1 MKTNHPEIGLEPIC
15 RLFGKTRQAFYEQN
29 WHKANQQLEE
39 AFIVNMVKQHREL
52 WEGGAVKL
60 HKLLQ
65 PILLQH
71 HIPVGR
77 PRFFKLLYTHQL
89 MLPKRKS
96 RYVHTTD
103 SNHAFYKWPNL
114 TGELNISGPGQLWV
128 SDITYLRTE
137 QGFNY
142 LSLITDAYSRKIV
155 GHHLSQRLQAKGP
168 IIALKK
174 AINSLSPTAQNMI
187 HHSDRGVQYAC
198 SDYVELLQKHKIGIS
213 MTESGSPYD
222 NAIAERV
229 NGILKHEFRLKRT
242 FNSYN
247 DAVNAVCK
255 AIDYYN
261 RIRPHMSC
269 NYLTPNEAHT
279 RTGPLD
285 KKWKPKNKTMSKL
298 EL

>member
-1 MKTNHPEIGLEPIC
+1 MKVNHPAIGLERIC
-15 RLFGKTRQAFYEQN
+15 RLFGKTRQAFYDQTR
-29 WHKANQQLEE
+29 HKANQQLEE
-39 AFIVNMVKQHREL
+39 AFIVDMIKHHREL

-71 HIPVGR
+71 HITIGR
-77 PRFFKLLYTHQL
+77 PRFLKLLYTHQL

-96 RYVHTTD
+96 RYVRTTD
-103 SNHAFYKWPNL
+103 SNHPYRKWPDL
-114 TGELNISGPGQLWV
+114 TVDLCISAPGQLWV

-155 GHHLSQRLQAKGP
+155 GYHLSQRLQAQGP

-174 AINSLSPTAQNMI
+174 AIQLLPTGAQNLI

-198 SDYVELLQKHKIGIS
+198 EDYIAMLEQHQIITS

-222 NAIAERV
+222 NAMAERV

-242 FNSYN
+242 FKNYG
-247 DAVNAVCK
+247 DALWAVSK

-279 RTGPLD
+279 RTGPLAQ
-285 KKWKPKNKTMSKL
+285 KWKSKNKIMTNL
-298 EL
+298 HL

>member
-1 MKTNHPEIGLEPIC
+1 MKTNHPHIGLESIC
-15 RLFGKTRQAFYEQN
+15 RLFGKTIQAFYEQN
-29 WHKANQQLEE
+29 WHNANQQLEE
-39 AFIVNMVKQHREL
+39 AFVVDIIKQHRQL

-65 PILLQH
+65 PLLLQH
-71 HIPVGR
+71 HIAIGR
-77 PRFFKLLYTHQL
+77 PRFFKLLYAHQL

-96 RYVHTTD
+96 RYAQTTD
-103 SNHAFYKWPNL
+103 SNHAYYKWPNL
-114 TGELNISGPGQLWV
+114 SKALPVSAPGQLWV

-155 GHHLSQRLQAKGP
+155 GYHVSQRLQAKGP

-174 AINSLSPTAQNMI
+174 AIKLLPAVAQNLI

-198 SDYVELLQKHKIGIS
+198 NDYVELLQHHQIGIS

-222 NAIAERV
+222 NAMAERV

-242 FNSYN
+242 FSNYG
-247 DAVNAVCK
+247 DAVNATSK

-261 RIRPHMSC
+261 RVRPHMSC

-279 RTGPLD
+279 RTGPLV
-285 KKWKPKNKTMSKL
+285 KKWKPKNKTISTL
-298 EL
+298 PL